1 MRKNSNKNNR
11 INSEVSKALANIIRN
26 EVKDPR
32 VSPLTSVTLV
42 EVAPDLKTAKVYI
55 STFDKK
61 TTVEATVEALNKA
74 AGFIR
79 HELSMAVDIRN
90 TPQLRFIA
98 DHSIEYGIEMSSKID
113 AVIAA
118 DAHLE

>member
-11 INSEVSKALANIIRN
+11 INAEVQKALSTIIRD

-32 VSPLTSVTLV
+32 VSILTSVTDA
-42 EVAPDLKTAKVYI
+42 EVAPDLKTAKIYI

-61 TTVEATVEALNKA
+61 IPVEDTVAALNKA

-79 HELSMAVDIRN
+79 HALSQAVNLRSTPELK
-90 TPQLRFIA
+90 FIA
-98 DHSIEYGIEMSSKID
+98 DHSIEYGIEMSAKID
-113 AVIAA
+113 AVLK
-118 DAHLE
+118 DKE

>member
-11 INSEVSKALANIIRN
+11 INSEVSKALATIIRN

-61 TTVEATVEALNKA
+61 ITVEETVDALNKA

-98 DHSIEYGIEMSSKID
+98 DHSIEYGIKMSSKID
-113 AVIAA
+113 EVIAK

>member
-11 INSEVSKALANIIRN
+11 INAEVQKALSVIIRE

-32 VSPLTSVTLV
+32 VSVLTSVTDV

-61 TTVEATVEALNKA
+61 ISAEETVMALNKA
-74 AGFIR
+74 AGFVR
-79 HELSMAVDIRN
+79 HALSQAVDLRA
-90 TPQLRFIA
+90 TPELKFIA
-98 DHSIEYGIEMSSKID
+98 DHSIEYGINMSAKID
-113 AVIAA
+113 AVLG
-118 DAHLE
+118 DKE

>member
-1 MRKNSNKNNR
+1 M
-11 INSEVSKALANIIRN
+11 
-26 EVKDPR
+26 
-32 VSPLTSVTLV
+32 TSVTLV